1 MSGHSK
7 WAQIR
12 RAKGVN
18 DARRGQLF
26 TRLGREIV
34 VAVREGGSGE
44 PNANFRLR
52 MAVQHARDAN
62 MPMENIER
70 TIKRAQGGS
79 EGTTLEEITYEG
91 YGPSGTAMLV
101 QALTENRNRTVA
113 EVRNAFNRNGGNLGE
128 NGCVDWL
135 FEAKGIIEVELKGHD
150 PDELTLEAIDLGA
163 DDVDPVDPSDEVL
176 TIYTDPSDLEK
187 IRQALESK
195 KYKVVKAESTLLP
208 KTRIELGL
216 SDGHSSRPIVHVYFT
231 PRCPGHRSWHGYCR
245 LCHSGGAGKRVEYSY
260 LRCDYNTRRH
270 ADAPTPA
277 THLSMFERDY
287 FHVSSKRSGNGRTL
301 LRQKCAHSLNGRTG
315 AWGGNAGIGKWRTC
329 SC

>member
-34 VAVREGGSGE
+34 VAVREGGSGD
-44 PNANFRLR
+44 PNINFRLR
-52 MAVQHARDAN
+52 LAVQRARDAN

-70 TIKRAQGGS
+70 TIKRALGGS
-79 EGTTLEEITYEG
+79 EGAALEEITYEG
-91 YGPSGTAMLV
+91 YGPGGTAVLV

-113 EVRNAFNRNGGNLGE
+113 EVRNAFHRNGGNMGE

-135 FEAKGIIEVELKGHD
+135 FESKGIIEVELNGHD
-150 PDELTLEAIDLGA
+150 PDELSLEAIDMGA
-163 DDVDPVDPSDEVL
+163 DDVDPANPDDEVL

-195 KYKVVKAESTLLP
+195 KYRVVKAESTLLP
-208 KTRIELGL
+208 KTKIELNDEKVAHQVMHL
-216 SDGHSSRPIVHVYFT
+216 VERLEDLDDVQNVYTNADF
-231 PRCPGHRSWHGYCR
+231 PE
-245 LCHSGGAGKRVEYSY
+245 AFAASY
-260 LRCDYNTRRH
+260 
-270 ADAPTPA
+270 
-277 THLSMFERDY
+277 E
-287 FHVSSKRSGNGRTL
+287 G
-301 LRQKCAHSLNGRTG
+301 
-315 AWGGNAGIGKWRTC
+315 
-329 SC
+329 